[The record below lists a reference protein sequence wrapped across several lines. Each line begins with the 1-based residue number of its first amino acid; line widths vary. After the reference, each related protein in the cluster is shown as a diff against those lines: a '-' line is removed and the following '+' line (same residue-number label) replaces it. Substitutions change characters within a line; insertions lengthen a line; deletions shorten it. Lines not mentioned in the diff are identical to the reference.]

1 MEKIQVNIN
10 SALKEIS
17 LEQVRQIEKSE
28 AAAALQ
34 TLKDGTGEGND
45 FLGWLD
51 LPQRTPQHLSLIHI

>member
-34 TLKDGTGEGND
+34 TQIG
-45 FLGWLD
+45 
-51 LPQRTPQHLSLIHI
+51 RAHV